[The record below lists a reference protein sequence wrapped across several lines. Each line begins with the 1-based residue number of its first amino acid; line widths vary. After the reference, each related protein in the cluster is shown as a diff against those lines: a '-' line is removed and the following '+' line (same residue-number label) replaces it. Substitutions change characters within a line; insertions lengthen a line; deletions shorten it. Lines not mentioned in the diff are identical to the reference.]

1 MGRDSD
7 TRNRHG
13 VGDVVRVS
21 TGSASNRLPFA
32 RNQNH
37 SENSMSRKH
46 YSDFALLGRLFKEA
60 RPYWWHLA
68 LIFFLG
74 LLSTPL
80 ALVTPLPLKIAVD
93 YVLGNVRLPNFLAG
107 LLPAFLAQ
115 SKEGLLTLA
124 VTLLLV
130 VALLQSLVGYAS
142 WILQLYTGEKLVLKF
157 RARLLRHVQRL
168 SLLYHDIRG
177 AADSLYRIQFDA
189 PAMQYLTIQGVL
201 PSITS
206 GLNLVAMIWITA
218 RIDWQLA
225 IIAMFVLPI
234 LLSASQVYR
243 RRARKVWAHVK
254 DRESIAMSVPQQVL
268 GAIRL
273 VKAFGQE
280 AHETDRFRQYANQSL
295 WTHLRAIFLETGFGI
310 IVAITIAGGTA
321 AVLFVG
327 VRHVQSGAL
336 SLGSLIVVMTY
347 IAQLYKPME
356 TLSKTI
362 GSLQSSLASA
372 ERAFAL
378 LDEPPDVPEKKA
390 PRRLRH
396 VLGRIVFRDVD
407 FGYNPERLVLRKVSL
422 EVAPGTSVGIS
433 GPTGAGKTTLVSL
446 LPRFFDPS
454 AGQILLDGVD
464 LREYRLA
471 DLRSQFA
478 IVLQEP
484 VLFSASIAEN
494 IAYGRP
500 GASDAEV
507 AAAAQAANAHDFIL
521 KLPDGY
527 QTAVGERGMRL
538 SGGERQRISIAR
550 AFLRNAPVLI
560 LDEPT
565 SAVDTASESAIIDAM
580 ERLMQNRTT
589 FMIAHRV
596 STLRNCDLRLRVD
609 FEGLV
614 KSVAHEKDSVWNSS
628 LGELAS
634 R

>member
-1 MGRDSD
+1 M
-7 TRNRHG
+7 TRKRY
-13 VGDVVRVS
+13 
-21 TGSASNRLPFA
+21 T
-32 RNQNH
+32 
-37 SENSMSRKH
+37 
-46 YSDFALLGRLFKEA
+46 DFALLGRLFKEA
-60 RPYWWHLA
+60 RPYRWHFA

-80 ALVTPLPLKIAVD
+80 ALLTPLPLKIVVD
-93 YVLGNVRLPNFLAG
+93 YVLGSVRLPNFLAG

-115 SKEGLLTLA
+115 SKEGLLALA
-124 VTLLLV
+124 VTLLLI
-130 VALLQSLVGYAS
+130 VALLQSLGGYAS

-168 SLLYHDIRG
+168 SLFYHDMRG

-189 PAMQYLTIQGVL
+189 PAMQYLAIQGVL

-206 GLNLVAMIWITA
+206 ALNLVAMIWITA
-218 RIDWQLA
+218 RIDSQLA
-225 IIAMFVLPI
+225 LIAMLVSPI

-243 RRARKVWAHVK
+243 GRARKVWAQVK
-254 DRESIAMSVPQQVL
+254 DRESIAMSVPQEVL
-268 GAIRL
+268 GAIRV

-280 AHETDRFRQYANQSL
+280 AREAERFRQHANQSL
-295 WTHLRAIFLETGFGI
+295 WTHLRAIFMETGFGI

-347 IAQLYKPME
+347 IAQLYKPLE

-362 GSLQSSLASA
+362 GTLQSSLASA
-372 ERAFAL
+372 ERTFAL
-378 LDEPPDVPEKKA
+378 LDELPDVPEKKA
-390 PRRLRH
+390 ARPLLH
-396 VLGRIVFRDVD
+396 ALGRVVFRNVD
-407 FGYNPERLVLRKVSL
+407 FGYAPKHLVLRSVSF

-446 LPRFFDPS
+446 LPRFFDPT
-454 AGQILLDGVD
+454 AGQVLLDGVD

-500 GASDAEV
+500 DASDTEV
-507 AAAAQAANAHDFIL
+507 IAAARAANAHDFIL
-521 KLPDGY
+521 KLPNGY

-550 AFLRNAPVLI
+550 AFLRDAPVLI

-589 FMIAHRV
+589 FMIAHRM
-596 STLRNCDLRLRVD
+596 STLRNCDLRLRVE
-609 FEGLV
+609 FGGLV
-614 KSVAHEKDSVWNSS
+614 KSVSHETDLVWKTSFA
-628 LGELAS
+628 ELA
-634 R
+634 RR